1 MRSMTEGAAAAVYG
15 QRDACAL
22 CDAADVA
29 VDVFVGVQPELGHGD
44 EALVHGLGC
53 SRTGAVVVRDF
64 HV

>member
-1 MRSMTEGAAAAVYG
+1 MRSMTEGAAAGVRSE
-15 QRDACAL
+15 RDACGAR
-22 CDAADVA
+22 DAADVA